1 MDGFLNEFVGKLQ
14 ALPALIVFVLLSLP
28 TFGYFY
34 NKLMDRI
41 LSRTEHTSL
50 YVVGGVAVTLAAG
63 ALFSWKSGLLYFL
76 LFALSGLPMIV
87 GEFRRTE
94 QHNKTVRENK
104 LRRKRLPYAVNGY
117 IEDAYDA
124 ANAAQ
129 KLLDVAMKHNGKNV
143 ESAIPLA
150 HASQEMSMVISN
162 LVQVK
167 LIQGDQ

>member
-1 MDGFLNEFVGKLQ
+1 M
-14 ALPALIVFVLLSLP
+14 
-28 TFGYFY
+28 
-34 NKLMDRI
+34 
-41 LSRTEHTSL
+41 
-50 YVVGGVAVTLAAG
+50 
-63 ALFSWKSGLLYFL
+63 
-76 LFALSGLPMIV
+76 
-87 GEFRRTE
+87 
-94 QHNKTVRENK
+94 RENK